1 MLTNPIAPEKIGFD
15 FDGVIADIGEAF
27 LRIACEEYDYCSFS
41 LEDITSFKVESCTK
55 IPEGIV
61 DKIFKDIL
69 ADSLAT
75 GLQPINGAL
84 DVISKLTS
92 RSEVT
97 IITAR
102 SLAEPVTDWFAN
114 FLPDV
119 ICDNINVIAMCDHD
133 QKVRFIE
140 QHNLQYFID
149 DRAETCAQIAE
160 AGYIPILFRQPW
172 NEQWDRF
179 TTVSNWEQIA
189 AILHC

>member
-41 LEDITSFKVESCTK
+41 LEDITSFKVESCTR
-55 IPEGIV
+55 IPEDIV

-84 DVISKLTS
+84 DVISKLTNH
-92 RSEVT
+92 SEVT

-102 SLAEPVTDWFAN
+102 SLAKPVTDWFAN
-114 FLPDV
+114 FLPDET
-119 ICDNINVIAMCDHD
+119 CDNINVIAMCDHD
-133 QKVRFIE
+133 QKVRFIK

-149 DRAETCAQIAE
+149 DRAETCAQIAK
-160 AGYIPILFRQPW
+160 AGYFPILFRQPW

>member
-27 LRIACEEYDYCSFS
+27 LRIACEEYGYCSFS
-41 LEDITSFKVESCTK
+41 LEDITSFKVETCTK
-55 IPEGIV
+55 IPEDIV

-75 GLQPINGAL
+75 GLQPISGAL
-84 DVISKLTS
+84 EVISKLT
-92 RSEVT
+92 RHSEVT

-102 SLAEPVTDWFAN
+102 TLATPVTDWFAN
-114 FLPDV
+114 FLPTET
-119 ICDNINVIAMCDHD
+119 CDNINVIAMCDHD

-140 QHNLQYFID
+140 QQNLLYFID
-149 DRAETCAQIAE
+149 DRAETCAQIAD
-160 AGYIPILFRQPW
+160 AGYIPILYRQPW
-172 NEQWDRF
+172 NKQWNNF
-179 TTVSNWEQIA
+179 STVSNWEQIA